1 MTRGSILASLAAFTA
16 APALAQAAPPPPEAA
31 IIDDVVTA
39 NRILADQEILD
50 GFGHVSARS
59 QRDPNVF
66 WLSRS
71 RAPGLVVA
79 DDVMAFGMDGEP
91 IDARGRAPYLERFIH
106 SEIYKVRPDVQA
118 IVHSHAPAIIPF
130 GVSTVPL
137 RPIFHIASFLPQTV
151 PIFEIRD
158 TAGPSTDLLV
168 RNPQL
173 GAALAH
179 SLADAP
185 VVLMRGH
192 GCAVVG
198 KSVHEV
204 VFRSI
209 YTVVDARLE
218 SDALRLGGAPKFLT
232 PGEAAASAKVNAG
245 LVDRPWEIWKAHALG
260 TKSG

>member
-79 DDVMAFGMDGEP
+79 DDIMAFGMDGEP

-137 RPIFHIASFLPQTV
+137 RPIFHIA
-151 PIFEIRD
+151 
-158 TAGPSTDLLV
+158 
-168 RNPQL
+168 
-173 GAALAH
+173 
-179 SLADAP
+179 
-185 VVLMRGH
+185 
-192 GCAVVG
+192 
-198 KSVHEV
+198 
-204 VFRSI
+204 
-209 YTVVDARLE
+209 
-218 SDALRLGGAPKFLT
+218 
-232 PGEAAASAKVNAG
+232 
-245 LVDRPWEIWKAHALG
+245 
-260 TKSG
+260 